1 MPVIRVDSYLPIAID
16 SLKKQTFNKF
26 NCHLLV
32 SHLDKR
38 EMLMLDSL
46 VSKDVRFMVHK
57 LNLNGIAFA
66 LNYGLNIS
74 TSRYIARMDGDDIS
88 HPLRFE
94 KQIAFLEENPSY
106 VAVGC
111 RVDLIDQNGHSI
123 NKSFKFYENDFEIRR
138 ALKYRMPFCHPAMIF
153 RSKTIIAS
161 NGYMYGNTAEDHE
174 LYLRLARDSNYLF
187 KNLSDNLFSYRRHQS
202 QLTNIK
208 NSKKA
213 FCNIAGF
220 LFTEFLL
227 SYNPIY
233 IVGIIINHPLIRRIR
248 NFFAS

>member
-1 MPVIRVDSYLPIAID
+1 MPIIRVDSFLPIAID
-16 SLKKQTFNKF
+16 SLKRQTFDEF
-26 NCHLLV
+26 NCHILV
-32 SHLDKR
+32 GHLNNN

-46 VSKDVRFMVHK
+46 VSKDLRFTVHQ

-74 TSRYIARMDGDDIS
+74 SSKYIARMDGDDIS
-88 HPLRFE
+88 HPQRFE
-94 KQIAFLEENPSY
+94 NQIAFLEENPSY

-111 RVDLIDQNGHSI
+111 QVDLIDENGNKI
-123 NKSFKFYENDFEIRR
+123 NKSFKFYENDPEIRR
-138 ALKYRMPFCHPAMIF
+138 ALKFRMPFCHPAMVF
-153 RSKTIIAS
+153 RSETLMSS
-161 NGYMYGNTAEDHE
+161 NGYMYGNNAEDHE
-174 LYLRLARDSNYLF
+174 LYLRLARNSSYLF
-187 KNLSDNLFSYRRHQS
+187 KNLSDKLFSYRRHQN

-208 NSKKA
+208 YAKKS

-233 IVGIIINHPLIRRIR
+233 IVGIIINHPLIRRVR